1 MLLAMLLLVWL
12 GGAVVG
18 AALFRGRPG
27 LYLRVGDWPALCPA
41 LSLAQPW
48 PGPATST
55 VTVFQLSGGNSR
67 LVLGEFEPPQPP
79 VRAVPNGARPRC
91 GLGRHCG
98 PAAVTYSLLRL
109 EVSRNID
116 YNYVM
121 RRGSPADLMCRP
133 VRGVVPTVNAVTWH
147 GQA

>member
-1 MLLAMLLLVWL
+1 MQEARQSVS
-12 GGAVVG
+12 VQ
-18 AALFRGRPG
+18 PQ
-27 LYLRVGDWPALCPA
+27 PALCPA

-133 VRGVVPTVNAVTWH
+133 VAISLSSAIVAVLLLL
-147 GQA
+147 AM